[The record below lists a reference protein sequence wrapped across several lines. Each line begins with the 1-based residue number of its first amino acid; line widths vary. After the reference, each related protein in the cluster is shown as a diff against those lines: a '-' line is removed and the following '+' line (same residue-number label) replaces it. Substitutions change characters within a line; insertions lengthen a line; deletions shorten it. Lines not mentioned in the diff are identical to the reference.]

1 MVGEISV
8 YLPIQSFKGLLF
20 NEKEK
25 KEQLTKDP
33 PYLAQKST
41 AGQNKEEKSYNLF
54 TVRRTA
60 SHKASHRCLCFF

>member
-8 YLPIQSFKGLLF
+8 YLPIQSFKVPPALQKKGSFLTRR
-20 NEKEK
+20 KK

-41 AGQNKEEKSYNLF
+41 AGQNKEEKKL
-54 TVRRTA
+54 
-60 SHKASHRCLCFF
+60 